1 MTASKNTLK
10 NAITLDNSV
19 VSYTRNMVGD
29 YVYNPICDAA
39 LASINVNI
47 IRPSIWSLSGARV
60 AHTIYDSVCHNVLN
74 CIDNIKI

>member
-1 MTASKNTLK
+1 MALLAILHMT
-10 NAITLDNSV
+10 TLDNSV
-19 VSYTRNMVGD
+19 VYYTRNMVGD

-47 IRPSIWSLSGARV
+47 IRPSIWSLSGGRV
-60 AHTIYDSVCHNVLN
+60 AHTIWDSVCYNVLN

>member
-1 MTASKNTLK
+1 M
-10 NAITLDNSV
+10 ITLNKSV
-19 VSYTRNMVGD
+19 VCYTRNIVGG
-29 YVYNPICDAA
+29 YVYNPMCDAA

-60 AHTIYDSVCHNVLN
+60 AHTIWDSVCYNVLN